1 MSDIIKPT
9 VGRKVW
15 YRPQGASFLKPD
27 GMVVTTPS
35 VYGDQPLDATVI
47 YVWNDRMVNLDVTD
61 HAGNRFIATSAILV
75 QEGDHKPSGAYAEWM
90 PYQKGQSSKAA
101 AAAGN
106 DHATQVLYPAIK
118 AAMDELEKLH
128 PGVNLSV
135 NKAFNILRKAYWSE
149 TPAPASA
156 SQERAERLCT
166 CGPNEGCEGGTP
178 CIRPNAIAGFAHST
192 GLIGPAY
199 AANKQPNA
207 GLSD

>member
-15 YRPQGASFLKPD
+15 YRHDGQTAFDVNG
-27 GMVVTTPS
+27 GMVHPVA
-35 VYGDQPLDATVI
+35 YDDQPMDATVV
-47 YVWNDRMVNLDVTD
+47 YVWSDRMVNLRITD
-61 HAGNRFIATSAILV
+61 HAGNTFSLTSVTLV

-90 PYQKGQSSKAA
+90 PYQKGQSSKAV

-128 PGVNLSV
+128 PWFNLSV

-149 TPAPASA
+149 TPVPASA
-156 SQERAERLCT
+156 SQERPELAHFF
-166 CGPNEGCEGGTP
+166 GVIGT
-178 CIRPNAIAGFAHST
+178 
-192 GLIGPAY
+192 AY

>member
-47 YVWNDRMVNLDVTD
+47 YVWNDLMVNLDVTD

-90 PYQKGQSSKAA
+90 PYQQGQSSKAA

-118 AAMDELEKLH
+118 AAMDELEKLGEFLNSSTFEAL
-128 PGVNLSV
+128 PEEQRKLLIMQRNTMRNYSWILGKLIELFKPRKEMLSLPV
-135 NKAFNILRKAYWSE
+135 IDMSALAE
-149 TPAPASA
+149 TVIESSRFKDGA
-156 SQERAERLCT
+156 R
-166 CGPNEGCEGGTP
+166 
-178 CIRPNAIAGFAHST
+178 
-192 GLIGPAY
+192 
-199 AANKQPNA
+199 
-207 GLSD
+207 